1 MGEENTE
8 DDESA
13 LAEVVVVV
21 VALWG
26 ENVAND
32 MFIAAAEDSACIISL

>member
-1 MGEENTE
+1 MGEEDTE

-13 LAEVVVVV
+13 VVEVVVIVV
-21 VALWG
+21 VLWG

-32 MFIAAAEDSACIISL
+32 MFIVAAEDSACIISL